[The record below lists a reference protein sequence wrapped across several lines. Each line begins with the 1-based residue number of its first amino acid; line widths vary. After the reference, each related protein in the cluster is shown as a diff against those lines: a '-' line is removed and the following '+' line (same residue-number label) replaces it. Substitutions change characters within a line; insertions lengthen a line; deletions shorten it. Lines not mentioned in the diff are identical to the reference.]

1 MPTRERLVD
10 TRIWTIWSI
19 LPSSHENRHMLL
31 ARASDPII

>member
-10 TRIWTIWSI
+10 TRIWSI
-19 LPSSHENRHMLL
+19 FPSSHENRHMLL